1 MTTPS
6 KKGTSAKSAERP
18 GKGPPLPISGEHFK
32 LVPNGAALAIVKAAP
47 GERRECS
54 GDVLTRAQLE
64 QMLWRH
70 SIPTVPG
77 PALSGY
83 LSSLHSLPA
92 FERHAPG
99 AFSLNPGST
108 TLSRSDWR
116 GNLGERSAQHGGMF
130 PQQDLNAVRPNHPI
144 FDLRDHR
151 GRLSSVKTSVRSADS
166 RGDPFETYLRGLRDI
181 VGLRPS
187 TWERA
192 RAALYPQ
199 LPADEGRAQM
209 LRNGLLLVNEDH
221 VEPFRAALRDPDN
234 YRKQSYREVADKL
247 LEMEPVRMGGTV
259 YRAYQNLENTRR
271 GPGTPA
277 EVRRRA
283 EVSLS
288 SLREKIAS
296 HVGSNS
302 LTTPHLVQLERFRHQ
317 VAAANPHMTPAQIN
331 RWVFPE
337 LLLVARHGG
346 GVRGNA
352 VASGIAAGRGAA
364 GGAVVSLICEAG
376 HAFYESRAY
385 PDEQQPEAVPRA
397 LRAGATGGTSGLV
410 GGATQNLVMANAGSA
425 MSRNLIARGA
435 NVRVAAGTGRAMGGF
450 AGGALAAPVFTMTA
464 LALDDE
470 EHSGTD
476 YAATGTRAFVAGG
489 LSSAIAAGLVGAIW
503 GSEVPLLGNAVGFI
517 IGFGGYYL
525 VDALT
530 GEQVEQGV
538 RRSLDGPTPRG
549 R

>member
-6 KKGTSAKSAERP
+6 KKGTGQKSPVRP
-18 GKGPPLPISGEHFK
+18 GKGPPLPISGEQFK
-32 LVPNGAALAIVKAAP
+32 LVPHAAALTVIKVAP
-47 GERRECS
+47 GERQDTS
-54 GDVLTRAQLE
+54 SDVLTRAQLE
-64 QMLWRH
+64 QLLWRN

-77 PALSGY
+77 SALSGY

-99 AFSLNPGST
+99 AFALDPGTT

-116 GNLGERSAQHGGMF
+116 GNLGELSALHGGMF
-130 PQQDLNAVRPNHPI
+130 PQQDLNAVRHNHPI

-151 GRLSSVKTSVRSADS
+151 GRLSQVKTSVRSADN

-181 VGLRPS
+181 VGLRPT

-199 LPADEGRAQM
+199 LPAAEGRAMM
-209 LRNGLLLVNEDH
+209 LRNGYLLVNEEH
-221 VEPFRAALRDPDN
+221 VEPFRAVLRAPHT

-247 LEMEPVRMGGTV
+247 LELEPVRIGGTV
-259 YRAYQNLENTRR
+259 YRAWQNLENTRR
-271 GPGTPA
+271 GTGTPD
-277 EVRRRA
+277 EVRRQA
-283 EVSLS
+283 EAALTSV
-288 SLREKIAS
+288 RERIAS
-296 HVGSNS
+296 RVVGNGMTS
-302 LTTPHLVQLERFRHQ
+302 PHLVQLERFRQQ
-317 VAAANPHMTPAQIN
+317 VAAANPHMTPAQVN

-352 VASGIAAGRGAA
+352 VASGITGGSGAV
-364 GGAVVSLICEAG
+364 GGAVVSVVCEAG

-397 LRAGATGGTSGLV
+397 LRAGVAGGTSGLV
-410 GGATQNLVMANAGSA
+410 GGATQNLVTANAGSGL
-425 MSRNLIARGA
+425 SRNLVARGA
-435 NVRVAAGTGRAMGGF
+435 NVRLATGTGRAVGGF
-450 AGGALAAPVFTMTA
+450 AGGALAAPVFTMTS

-470 EHSGTD
+470 EHSRTD
-476 YAATGTRAFVAGG
+476 YVATGTRAFVAGG
-489 LSSAIAAGLVGAIW
+489 LSSAIAAGVVGAIW

-538 RRSLDGPTPRG
+538 RRNLDGP
-549 R
+549 

>member
-6 KKGTSAKSAERP
+6 KKGTGSQSPERP
-18 GKGPPLPISGEHFK
+18 STVRPLPIPGEQFK
-32 LVPNGAALAIVKAAP
+32 LVPHGAALAVVKVSP
-47 GERRECS
+47 GEREDSS

-64 QMLWRH
+64 QWLWRH

-92 FERHAPG
+92 FERNAPG
-99 AFSLNPGST
+99 PFSRDPGT
-108 TLSRSDWR
+108 TALSRSDWR
-116 GNLGERSAQHGGMF
+116 GNLGELSARYGGML

-151 GRLSSVKTSVRSADS
+151 GRLNSVKTSVRSVDS

-181 VGLRPS
+181 VGLRPT

-199 LPADEGRAQM
+199 LPADEGRALM
-209 LRNGLLLVNEDH
+209 LRNGYLSVNEEH
-221 VEPFRAALRDPDN
+221 VEPLRAALRDPN
-234 YRKQSYREVADKL
+234 SYRRPSYREVADKF
-247 LEMEPVRMGGTV
+247 LELEPVRIGGTV

-271 GPGTPA
+271 GTGTPP
-277 EVRRRA
+277 EVRRQVEA
-283 EVSLS
+283 ALS

-296 HVGSNS
+296 RVQGNGMTS
-302 LTTPHLVQLERFRHQ
+302 PHLVQLERFRQQ
-317 VAAANPHMTPAQIN
+317 VASANPHMTPAELN

-346 GVRGNA
+346 GARGNA
-352 VASGIAAGRGAA
+352 VASGIAGGRGAA
-364 GGAVVSLICEAG
+364 GGAVVSVVCEFV
-376 HAFYESRAY
+376 HAFYESRVH
-385 PDEQQPEAVPRA
+385 PHEQQPESWPQIQ
-397 LRAGATGGTSGLV
+397 RAGVAGGTSGLV
-410 GGATQNLVMANAGSA
+410 GGATQNLVTANAGSGL
-425 MSRNLIARGA
+425 SRQLIAQGV
-435 NVRVAAGTGRAMGGF
+435 NVRLATGTGRAMGGF
-450 AGGALAAPVFTMTA
+450 AGGALAAPVFTMSS

-470 EHSGTD
+470 EHSRTD
-476 YAATGTRAFVAGG
+476 YVATGTRAFVAGSLG
-489 LSSAIAAGLVGAIW
+489 SAIAAGVVGAIW

-517 IGFGGYYL
+517 IGFGGYFL
-525 VDALT
+525 VDVLT

-538 RRSLDGPTPRG
+538 RRNLDGQ
-549 R
+549 

>member
-1 MTTPS
+1 MTTSS

-32 LVPNGAALAIVKAAP
+32 LVPHGAALTVVKVSAGAH
-47 GERRECS
+47 EDSS
-54 GDVLTRAQLE
+54 GDVLTRSQLE
-64 QMLWRH
+64 QWLWH
-70 SIPTVPG
+70 NSIPTVPG

-83 LSSLHSLPA
+83 LSSLHALPA
-92 FERHAPG
+92 FERNAPG
-99 AFSLNPGST
+99 PFSRDPGT
-108 TLSRSDWR
+108 TALSRSDWR
-116 GNLGERSAQHGGMF
+116 GNLGELSARYGGML

-144 FDLRDHR
+144 FDLRDSR
-151 GRLSSVKTSVRSADS
+151 GRLNSVKTSVRAADS

-192 RAALYPQ
+192 RAALYPR
-199 LPADEGRAQM
+199 LPADEGHALM
-209 LRNGLLLVNEDH
+209 LRNGYLSVNEEH
-221 VEPFRAALRDPDN
+221 VEPFRAVLRDPN
-234 YRKQSYREVADKL
+234 TYRKQSYREVADKL
-247 LEMEPVRMGGTV
+247 LEAEPVRIGGTV

-271 GPGTPA
+271 STGTPP
-277 EVRRRA
+277 
-283 EVSLS
+283 EVSRQAEAALA
-288 SLREKIAS
+288 SLRERLAS
-296 HVGSNS
+296 RVVGNGMTS
-302 LTTPHLVQLERFRHQ
+302 PHLVQLERFRQQ
-317 VAAANPHMTPAQIN
+317 VATANPHMTPAQVN

-346 GVRGNA
+346 GVRGNT
-352 VASGIAAGRGAA
+352 VASSIAGGRGAA
-364 GGAVVSLICEAG
+364 GGAVVSLICEG
-376 HAFYESRAY
+376 IHLHYEPQPDKEQRYSRA
-385 PDEQQPEAVPRA
+385 AVA
-397 LRAGATGGTSGLV
+397 GGTSGLV
-410 GGATQNLVMANAGSA
+410 GGATQNLVTANAGSGL
-425 MSRNLIARGA
+425 SRNLIARGA
-435 NVRVAAGTGRAMGGF
+435 NIRVAAGTGRAMGGF

-476 YAATGTRAFVAGG
+476 YAAMGTRAFVAGG
-489 LSSAIAAGLVGAIW
+489 LSSAIAAGVVGALW

-538 RRSLDGPTPRG
+538 RRGLDGPTPRG